1 MSTLLRE
8 EFGWKWQLQK
18 LLNCLTLQKPVA
30 EAEISL
36 RGSVPA
42 IRKDQNERLRRLGHD
57 AVQNSFR
64 VFVCVGFPESL
75 HVILSL

>member
-18 LLNCLTLQKPVA
+18 LLNCLTLQNPVA
-30 EAEISL
+30 EAEVGL
-36 RGSVPA
+36 CGSVPA
-42 IRKDQNERLRRLGHD
+42 ICKDQDERLRRPADD
-57 AVQNSFR
+57 AVQYSFR